1 MSQPFTPPA
10 PPSSAPPTIPN
21 NMVMAIIASVVSL
34 MFCCLPH
41 GVVSLIFALQ
51 VNKKEAAGDIE
62 GATKAAKMAKMLAW
76 ISIILSVLWLIV
88 GMVFG
93 VFSIIL
99 QNVR

>member
-10 PPSSAPPTIPN
+10 AASSGPPTIPN

-41 GVVSLIFALQ
+41 GLVSLIFALQ

-62 GATKAAKMAKMLAW
+62 GANKAAKLAKMLAW
-76 ISIILSVLWLIV
+76 ISIAVSVLWLII
-88 GMVFG
+88 GLIFG

-99 QNVR
+99 QNL

>member
-1 MSQPFTPPA
+1 MSQPFNPQPPPTA
-10 PPSSAPPTIPN
+10 TPTIPN
-21 NMVMAIIASVVSL
+21 NMVLAIIASVVSF

-41 GVVSLIFALQ
+41 GLIALIFALQ

-62 GATKAAKMAKMLAW
+62 GANKSAKLAKMISW
-76 ISIILSVLWLIV
+76 ICIIVSVVWLII